1 MITTGIQQVNLY
13 LPELRPR
20 RQIISALRLLQ
31 VFAVVGILMAL
42 QSMWTLWQRS
52 STSSHLADVRT
63 KLEVQTA
70 RTIQIEADVASRA
83 TDLALVEEMNARENR
98 IAQSRELFEFMRG
111 TNLGNLNGYSEHLKD
126 LSRASFTGL
135 WLTEFTIDGDA
146 SHVYLKGNAQQAA
159 MLPDYV
165 GRLSMGESSIR
176 SQRFS
181 RLVSTR
187 SISGTNELYEFVLET
202 N

>member
-1 MITTGIQQVNLY
+1 MITPGSQQINLY

-31 VFAVVGILMAL
+31 VMAVVAMVIAL
-42 QSMWTLWQRS
+42 QGLWGSWQRS
-52 STSSHLADVRT
+52 SLASA
-63 KLEVQTA
+63 LMEVQAQLAAQTA
-70 RTIQIEADVASRA
+70 RTLEIEADVASRA
-83 TDLALVEEMNARENR
+83 TDLALIEEMNTRELR
-98 IAQSRELFEFMRG
+98 LSQSRELYEFMRG

-135 WLTEFTIDGDA
+135 WLTEFTIQGNAD
-146 SHVYLKGNAQQAA
+146 HVYLKGNAQQAA

-165 GRLSMGESSIR
+165 SRLSMGDSTIR

-187 SISGTNELYEFVLET
+187 AVTGTGELYEFVLET